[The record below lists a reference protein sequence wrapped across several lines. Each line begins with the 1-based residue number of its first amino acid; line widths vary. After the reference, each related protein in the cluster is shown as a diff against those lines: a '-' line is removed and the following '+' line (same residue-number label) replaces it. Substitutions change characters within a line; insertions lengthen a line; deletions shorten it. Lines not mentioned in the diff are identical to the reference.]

1 MKCYFL
7 KLIIVAL
14 LATPTLGFTRQD
26 CGGGTIKSFREN
38 AGQWGLFSFLVDFSS
53 QYPRPSTTWYG
64 EFLVH
69 TENTPSTDA
78 VKRLREDI
86 ILAYTSGS
94 FVRFLARDL
103 VNCQDFDEVRVC
115 TNQTGCM

>member
-1 MKCYFL
+1 MKRYFL
-7 KLIIVAL
+7 NLTIAAL
-14 LATPTLGFTRQD
+14 LATPTLGFTSQD
-26 CGGGTIKSFREN
+26 CGGGTIQSFREN
-38 AGQWGLFSFLVDFSS
+38 AGQMGLFSFLVKFRS
-53 QYPRPSTTWYG
+53 QYPQPSTTWYG

-69 TENTPSTDA
+69 TENTPNTDA

-94 FVRFLARDL
+94 FVRFFARDA

-115 TNQTGCM
+115 INEANCS